1 MTKKIISIILKFLIG
16 ITSLTGVIISFFNA
30 QYDGY
35 SHWSKR
41 LLFFTGQSNLWIGI
55 LSFILAILII
65 IKLTTHKDCVKDW
78 LYTLKYVFTVSIT
91 LTGFIYCCILGPFAG
106 KSGAILHTWSLSSWL
121 THIIVPVLSIADFFI
136 DDYKYVFK
144 KRHVWYSIIPPALY
158 LAFCAILGV
167 FNIDFGK
174 GETYPYFFLNFNSPA
189 GFFGFS
195 DQKPFVMGSFYWIII
210 FLLMTLSFAFLLVFI
225 HPESIKKRKQK
236 KLEKNLIKNKEL
248 K

>member
-16 ITSLTGVIISFFNA
+16 ISSITGILISFFNA
-30 QYDGY
+30 KYDGY

-91 LTGFIYCCILGPFAG
+91 LTGFIYCCLLGPFAN
-106 KSGAILHTWSLSSWL
+106 SSYHAWSLSSWL
-121 THIIVPVLSIADFFI
+121 THVVVPILSIADFFI

-144 KRHVWYSIIPPALY
+144 KRHIWYSIIPPALY
-158 LAFCAILGV
+158 LAFCAVLGLFQV
-167 FNIDFGK
+167 DFGR
-174 GETYPYFFLNFNSPA
+174 GETYPYFFLNFKSPA
-189 GFFGFS
+189 GIFGFS
-195 DQKPFVMGSFYWIII
+195 NQKPFVIGSFYWIIL
-210 FLLMTLSFAFLLVFI
+210 FLLMTLSFAFLLIFI
-225 HPESIKKRKQK
+225 HPESIRKRKQK
-236 KLEKNLIKNKEL
+236 KLEKTLTKNQNLK
-248 K
+248 